1 MKPFLLK
8 KSVIVSV
15 LVFVFVEAFLVAE
28 PKLDFKFLQFLK
40 KEINLQATYDDISD
54 SVPAVV
60 LLQPECTSGVPAKL
74 VGYVSEEIKNQM
86 ILSSCFKPVSMS
98 KWLDS
103 RYMESKARSVF
114 QFVGDLRGER
124 YSVKLKGICKSSV
137 FKCGKNYILHIAVY
151 PFSNGGYPVSAM
163 RIFKSAKDIPK
174 VVQYC
179 LLDVSNLFGNIPK
192 ARKKLAVAPFE
203 ISCRT
208 LVEQKSGEFDF
219 IKTSFSMQEGIEV
232 KEGDDYFSRIFAY
245 QAETTGLFNASPLS
259 NMADYV
265 RTTVSASSVQGYADY
280 LVKGTVVLSN
290 KMNIITVSLVK
301 PDTGKTVWS
310 SKYFTKR
317 LDLQEIWKF
326 NSFFLCEI
334 AKVIYASD
342 EYVILNGL
350 SAPGKGFYMNGM
362 FAAWDKMEA
371 LPIPARKLVV
381 NTGTMLE
388 SDSVLDSSVGHS
400 KKNRDFFVY
409 VNNKETE
416 VFTGREGEYA
426 WNLLEK

>member
-1 MKPFLLK
+1 MKLFLLK
-8 KSVIVSV
+8 KNVIVSA
-15 LVFVFVEAFLVAE
+15 LAFVFAEAFLAAG
-28 PKLDFKFLQFLK
+28 PKLDLKLLQGGK
-40 KEINLQATYDDISD
+40 KEIDLQAVYNDMSD

-60 LLQPECTSGVPAKL
+60 LLQPECTSGVPARL
-74 VGYVSEEIKNQM
+74 AGSVSEEIKNQM

-114 QFVGDLRGER
+114 QFIGDLGGER
-124 YSVKLKGICKSSV
+124 YSVNLKGICKSCI
-137 FKCGKNYILHIAVY
+137 FKCGDNYILHIAVY
-151 PFSNGGYPVSAM
+151 PFSNGGYPVSAV
-163 RIFKSAKDIPK
+163 RIFKSTRDVPK
-174 VVQYC
+174 AVQYC
-179 LLDVSNLFGNIPK
+179 LLDVSRLFSSIPR
-192 ARKKLAVAPFE
+192 ARRKLAVAPFE

-259 NMADYV
+259 NMADYA
-265 RTTVSASSVQGYADY
+265 RTAVSVPSVQGYADY
-280 LVKGTVVLSN
+280 LVKGAVVLSN
-290 KMNIITVSLVK
+290 KMNIVTVSLVK
-301 PDTGKTVWS
+301 TDTGKTVWS

-326 NSFFLCEI
+326 NSFFLCGI
-334 AKVIYASD
+334 AEAVYAPG
-342 EYVILNGL
+342 EYIVLDRL
-350 SAPGKGFYMNGM
+350 SAPGRGFYMNGM
-362 FAAWDKMEA
+362 FAAWDRMEA
-371 LPIPARKLVV
+371 VPVPARKLVV

-388 SDSVLDSSVGHS
+388 SDSVLDPSVNHS
-400 KKNRDFFVY
+400 KDNRDFFVY
-409 VNNKETE
+409 VNNNETA